1 MSAAQRMISRRPIA
15 RARQARWQERL
26 QARNSLG
33 NGCREFLRPARE
45 DSQVMPD
52 PDISQAVQTWFNEAF
67 VWIGFGT
74 VSGLLA
80 KAIMPGRDPG
90 GAVATLGIGIGG
102 AVVGCGILSF
112 FVPEYRVSPLTPVGF
127 VVATGGAFLLLFFY
141 RLLAGYVI
149 REDGEGYIPR
159 PYFGRREYRGRRP
172 PVYQERTY
180 RD

>member
-1 MSAAQRMISRRPIA
+1 
-15 RARQARWQERL
+15 
-26 QARNSLG
+26 
-33 NGCREFLRPARE
+33 
-45 DSQVMPD
+45 MPQ
-52 PDISQAVQTWFNEAF
+52 PDLAEMTQYWANEIF

-74 VSGLLA
+74 VAGLSA

-102 AVVGCGILSF
+102 AVVGCGILA
-112 FVPEYRVSPLTPVGF
+112 FVSPEYRVSPLTPIGF

-159 PYFGRREYRGRRP
+159 PMFSRRGYGRRRP
-172 PVYQERTY
+172 TVYDDRPY

>member
-1 MSAAQRMISRRPIA
+1 MPQPDVAQAAQQWA
-15 RARQARWQERL
+15 
-26 QARNSLG
+26 
-33 NGCREFLRPARE
+33 
-45 DSQVMPD
+45 
-52 PDISQAVQTWFNEAF
+52 NEAF

-74 VSGLLA
+74 VAGLLA

-102 AVVGCGILSF
+102 AVVGCGVLSF
-112 FVPEYRVSPLTPVGF
+112 FLPDYRVSPLTPMGF

-149 REDGEGYIPR
+149 REEGEGYVPR
-159 PYFGRREYRGRRP
+159 PFYRRRSYRGRREP
-172 PVYQERTY
+172 AYEDRTY